1 MHQGGIPRRAAAYA
15 GGGRG
20 IRYPGPVLPVRSVLV
35 DFDGTA
41 SPHDV
46 AEHVLERFANDD
58 WRALD
63 DALERGEAGTYEVIR
78 GQAAMLTASDDELVA
93 FATTHCAVDPTFAPF
108 VRWLRE
114 RDVETTIVSDG
125 FGFYIPPMLA
135 AAGLAPD
142 DVAIV
147 TNTWSADDGDRIR
160 FENGHPEC
168 VGCGTCKMR
177 AVLDARARGPVAFV
191 GEGMSDRYAALYA
204 DVVFAKDVL
213 IRYCEQDGVP
223 YLGWNDFDDVRM
235 SLESR
240 GELPG
245 PVSPV
250 RCPGWT
256 PA

>member
-1 MHQGGIPRRAAAYA
+1 MPRARLHGVRYA
-15 GGGRG
+15 DTMLA
-20 IRYPGPVLPVRSVLV
+20 VSSVLV

-46 AEHVLERFANDD
+46 AEHVLEEFANAD

-63 DALERGEAGTYEVIR
+63 EALERGEAGTYEVIR
-78 GQAAMLTASDDELVA
+78 GQAAMLAAADDDLVT
-93 FATTHCAVDPTFAPF
+93 FATSHCAIDPTFAPF

-114 RDVETTIVSDG
+114 HDVETTIVSDG

-135 AAGLAPD
+135 AVGLD
-142 DVAIV
+142 DVPVI
-147 TNTWSADDGDRIR
+147 TNTWSTNDGARIS
-160 FENGHPEC
+160 FENGHPGC

-191 GEGMSDRYAALYA
+191 GEGTSDRYGALYA

-213 IRYCEQDGVP
+213 VRYCEADGVR
-223 YLGWNDFDDVRM
+223 YLPWDGFDDVRRA
-235 SLESR
+235 LESLD
-240 GELPG
+240 ELPG
-245 PVSPV
+245 PVAPV

>member
-1 MHQGGIPRRAAAYA
+1 MPRARLHGVRYA
-15 GGGRG
+15 DTMLA
-20 IRYPGPVLPVRSVLV
+20 VSSVLV

-46 AEHVLERFANDD
+46 AEHVLEEFANAD

-63 DALERGEAGTYEVIR
+63 EALERGEAGTYEVIR
-78 GQAAMLTASDDELVA
+78 GQAAMLAAADDDLVT
-93 FATTHCAVDPTFAPF
+93 FATSHCAIDPTFAPF

-114 RDVETTIVSDG
+114 HDVETTIVSDG

-135 AAGLAPD
+135 AVGLD
-142 DVAIV
+142 DVPVI
-147 TNTWSADDGDRIR
+147 TNTWSTNDGAARIS
-160 FENGHPEC
+160 FENGHPGC

-191 GEGMSDRYAALYA
+191 GEGTSDRYGALYA

-213 IRYCEQDGVP
+213 VRYCEADGVRYVP
-223 YLGWNDFDDVRM
+223 WDGFDDVRRA
-235 SLESR
+235 LESLD
-240 GELPG
+240 ELPG
-245 PVSPV
+245 PVAPV

>member
-1 MHQGGIPRRAAAYA
+1 M
-15 GGGRG
+15 
-20 IRYPGPVLPVRSVLV
+20 LPVRSVLV

-46 AEHVLERFANDD
+46 AEHVLEEFANAD

-63 DALERGEAGTYEVIR
+63 DALDRGEAGTYEVIR
-78 GQAAMLTASDDELVA
+78 GQAAMLAAADDDLVR
-93 FATTHCAVDPTFAPF
+93 FATSHCAVDPTFAPF

-114 RDVETTIVSDG
+114 HDVETTIVSDG

-135 AAGLAPD
+135 AVGLD
-142 DVAIV
+142 DVPVI
-147 TNTWSADDGDRIR
+147 TNTWSTNDGARIS
-160 FENGHPEC
+160 FENGHPGC

-191 GEGMSDRYAALYA
+191 GEGTSDRYGALYA

-213 IRYCEQDGVP
+213 VRYCEADGVRYVP
-223 YLGWNDFDDVRM
+223 WDGFDDVRRA
-235 SLESR
+235 LESLD
-240 GELPG
+240 ELPG
-245 PVSPV
+245 PVAPV

>member
-1 MHQGGIPRRAAAYA
+1 M
-15 GGGRG
+15 
-20 IRYPGPVLPVRSVLV
+20 LPVGSVLV

-46 AEHVLERFANDD
+46 AEHVLEEFARGD

-63 DALERGEAGTYEVIR
+63 AALERGDVGTYEVIQ
-78 GQAAMLTASDDELVA
+78 GQAAMLKATDDDLIA

-108 VRWLRE
+108 VRWLR
-114 RDVETTIVSDG
+114 DHGVPTTIVSDG

-135 AAGLAPD
+135 AVGLEAN
-142 DVAIV
+142 DVRVI
-147 TNTWSADDGDRIR
+147 TNTWSGNGDAPIL

-177 AVLDARARGPVAFV
+177 AVIDSQASGPVAFV
-191 GEGMSDRYAALYA
+191 GEGTSDRYAALYA

-213 IRYCEQDGVP
+213 VRHCEQDGVP
-223 YLGWNDFDDVRM
+223 YMPWNDFDDVRDA
-235 SLESR
+235 LTTVEV
-240 GELPG
+240 LPG
-245 PVSPV
+245 PVAPA

>member
-1 MHQGGIPRRAAAYA
+1 MLA
-15 GGGRG
+15 
-20 IRYPGPVLPVRSVLV
+20 VSSVLV

-46 AEHVLERFANDD
+46 AEHVLEEFANAD

-63 DALERGEAGTYEVIR
+63 EALERGKAGTYEVIR
-78 GQAAMLTASDDELVA
+78 GQATMLAAADDDLVT
-93 FATTHCAVDPTFAPF
+93 FATSHCAIDPTFAPF

-114 RDVETTIVSDG
+114 HDVETTIVSDG

-135 AAGLAPD
+135 AVGLD
-142 DVAIV
+142 DVPVI
-147 TNTWSADDGDRIR
+147 TNTWSTNDGAARIS
-160 FENGHPEC
+160 FENGHPGC

-191 GEGMSDRYAALYA
+191 GEGTSDRYGALYA

-213 IRYCEQDGVP
+213 VRYCEADGVR
-223 YLGWNDFDDVRM
+223 YLPWDSFDDVRRA
-235 SLESR
+235 LESLD
-240 GELPG
+240 ELPG
-245 PVSPV
+245 PVAPV

>member
-1 MHQGGIPRRAAAYA
+1 M
-15 GGGRG
+15 
-20 IRYPGPVLPVRSVLV
+20 LPVRSVLV

-46 AEHVLERFANDD
+46 AEHVLEEFAHED

-63 DALERGEAGTYEVIR
+63 DALDRGEVGTYEVIR
-78 GQAAMLTASDDELVA
+78 GQAAMLKARDEDLIA
-93 FATTHCAVDPTFAPF
+93 FATAHCAIDPTFAPF

-114 RDVETTIVSDG
+114 HHVETTIVSDG

-135 AAGLAPD
+135 AVGLD
-142 DVAIV
+142 DVPVI
-147 TNTWSADDGDRIR
+147 TNTWSTNDGARIS
-160 FENGHPEC
+160 FENGHPGC

-191 GEGMSDRYAALYA
+191 GEGTSDRYGALYA

-213 IRYCEQDGVP
+213 VRYCEADGVR
-223 YLGWNDFDDVRM
+223 YLPWDGFDDVRRA
-235 SLESR
+235 LESLD
-240 GELPG
+240 ELPG
-245 PVSPV
+245 PVAPV

>member
-1 MHQGGIPRRAAAYA
+1 MLA
-15 GGGRG
+15 
-20 IRYPGPVLPVRSVLV
+20 VSSVLV

-46 AEHVLERFANDD
+46 AEHVLEEFANAD

-63 DALERGEAGTYEVIR
+63 EALERGEAGTYEVIR
-78 GQAAMLTASDDELVA
+78 GQAAMLAAADDDLVT
-93 FATTHCAVDPTFAPF
+93 FATSHCAIDPTFAPF

-114 RDVETTIVSDG
+114 HDVETTIVSDG

-135 AAGLAPD
+135 AVGLD
-142 DVAIV
+142 DVPVI
-147 TNTWSADDGDRIR
+147 TNTWSANDGAGIS
-160 FENGHPEC
+160 FENGHPGC

-177 AVLDARARGPVAFV
+177 AVLEARVRGPVAFV
-191 GEGMSDRYAALYA
+191 GEGTSDRYGALYA

-213 IRYCEQDGVP
+213 VRYCEADGVR
-223 YLGWNDFDDVRM
+223 YLPWDGFDDVRRA
-235 SLESR
+235 LESLD
-240 GELPG
+240 ELPG
-245 PVSPV
+245 PVAPV